1 MGTRA
6 SCSGHCGPYS
16 FKTERGPRGPI
27 GSMRPGSCI
36 YCGGMKII
44 VANAYIEAPDIKV
57 LK

>member
-6 SCSGHCGPYS
+6 SCSGPYS
-16 FKTERGPRGPI
+16 FKTERGLRGPI

-44 VANAYIEAPDIKV
+44 VANANAYIEAPDIKV